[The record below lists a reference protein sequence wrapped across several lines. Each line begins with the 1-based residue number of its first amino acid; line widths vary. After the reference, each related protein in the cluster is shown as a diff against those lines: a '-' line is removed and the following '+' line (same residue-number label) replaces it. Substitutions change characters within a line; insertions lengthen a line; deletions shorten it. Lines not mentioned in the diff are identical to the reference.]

1 MDTAAE
7 SKVERSGFDRRAS
20 ATSTEFNTTIVGSH
34 ANIDL
39 KTEDS
44 AKHDQ
49 EKVFSDLNYPH
60 IIDLRAV
67 REDGVSTLKACSSLV

>member
-7 SKVERSGFDRRAS
+7 SKEEKSWFDRRTS
-20 ATSTEFNTTIVGSH
+20 ATSTETDTAIVRSH

-49 EKVFSDLNYPH
+49 EKVFSDLNNPD
-60 IIDLRAV
+60 IIDLRAD
-67 REDGVSTLKACSSLV
+67 REDGVSTFKACSSLV

>member
-20 ATSTEFNTTIVGSH
+20 ATSTESNTTIVGSH

-49 EKVFSDLNYPH
+49 EKVFSNPD

-67 REDGVSTLKACSSLV
+67 REDGVSTLKAYSSLV